1 VLQIFRVSIAF
12 EAQQLRREPLW
23 MEKFIPGDLLIV
35 LGEENS
41 YINFCRYDESTVLDE
56 RDQFT
61 IAAPEF
67 EQSTEK
73 F

>member
-1 VLQIFRVSIAF
+1 
-12 EAQQLRREPLW
+12 
-23 MEKFIPGDLLIV
+23 MERFTPGDLLIV

-41 YINFCRYDESTVLDE
+41 YITFSRYDESATLDE